1 MSKKVEGFSK
11 FSKAEKIEWITHMH
25 FDNSENAKKLIN
37 EYNHSN
43 PEIQKLHD
51 DFVENS
57 LTNFYFPLG
66 VAPNFVINGSTYSIP
81 MAIEESSVIAAA
93 SRSAKFWASRGG
105 FKADVLGTEKIGQVH
120 FLFKGKAEKLNLFFK
135 KNKKRLIESAED
147 ITKNMRKRNGGI
159 TSIELRDKTE
169 IIENY
174 FQLHLTFETIDSMG
188 ANFINSCLER
198 IAKKLQSEALEYDN
212 FTNEEKDI
220 EVVMSILSNYVPKCI
235 VQASVNCPIDKLK
248 VKSDLGSHGFA
259 EKFVKAIEISKNEPY
274 RAVTNNKGIMNGI
287 DAVLIAT
294 GNDFRAIEAAAH
306 AYATKE
312 GSYRSLTDA
321 YIKGSDFVFEIKLP
335 MAIGTV
341 GGLTQLHPMVKWSM
355 ELLGNPNSRT
365 LMEIIAVVGLAQNF
379 AAVQSLIT
387 SGIQKGHMKMHLLN
401 ILNQLKATKIQ
412 KDDAILFFKNR
423 TVSYSRVS
431 DFLKSKS

>member
-11 FSKAEKIEWITHMH
+11 FSKAEKIEWITHVY

-188 ANFINSCLER
+188 ANFINSCLEQ
-198 IAKKLQSEALEYDN
+198 IAKKLQSEALKYDN

-220 EVVMSILSNYVPKCI
+220 EVVMSIL
-235 VQASVNCPIDKLK
+235 
-248 VKSDLGSHGFA
+248 
-259 EKFVKAIEISKNEPY
+259 
-274 RAVTNNKGIMNGI
+274 
-287 DAVLIAT
+287 
-294 GNDFRAIEAAAH
+294 
-306 AYATKE
+306 
-312 GSYRSLTDA
+312 
-321 YIKGSDFVFEIKLP
+321 
-335 MAIGTV
+335 
-341 GGLTQLHPMVKWSM
+341 
-355 ELLGNPNSRT
+355 
-365 LMEIIAVVGLAQNF
+365 
-379 AAVQSLIT
+379 
-387 SGIQKGHMKMHLLN
+387 
-401 ILNQLKATKIQ
+401 
-412 KDDAILFFKNR
+412 
-423 TVSYSRVS
+423 
-431 DFLKSKS
+431 

>member
-135 KNKKRLIESAED
+135 KNKKRLIVSADD
-147 ITKNMRKRNGGI
+147 ITKKYAETKRW
-159 TSIELRDKTE
+159 
-169 IIENY
+169 NY
-174 FQLHLTFETIDSMG
+174 KH
-188 ANFINSCLER
+188 R
-198 IAKKLQSEALEYDN
+198 
-212 FTNEEKDI
+212 
-220 EVVMSILSNYVPKCI
+220 
-235 VQASVNCPIDKLK
+235 
-248 VKSDLGSHGFA
+248 VK
-259 EKFVKAIEISKNEPY
+259 
-274 RAVTNNKGIMNGI
+274 R
-287 DAVLIAT
+287 
-294 GNDFRAIEAAAH
+294 
-306 AYATKE
+306 
-312 GSYRSLTDA
+312 
-321 YIKGSDFVFEIKLP
+321 
-335 MAIGTV
+335 
-341 GGLTQLHPMVKWSM
+341 
-355 ELLGNPNSRT
+355 
-365 LMEIIAVVGLAQNF
+365 
-379 AAVQSLIT
+379 
-387 SGIQKGHMKMHLLN
+387 
-401 ILNQLKATKIQ
+401 
-412 KDDAILFFKNR
+412 
-423 TVSYSRVS
+423 
-431 DFLKSKS
+431 

>member
-135 KNKKRLIESAED
+135 KNKKLIR
-147 ITKNMRKRNGGI
+147 IGTKYPSL
-159 TSIELRDKTE
+159 TKT
-169 IIENY
+169 
-174 FQLHLTFETIDSMG
+174 FLFERGVT
-188 ANFINSCLER
+188 NFSCVR
-198 IAKKLQSEALEYDN
+198 S
-212 FTNEEKDI
+212 
-220 EVVMSILSNYVPKCI
+220 
-235 VQASVNCPIDKLK
+235 
-248 VKSDLGSHGFA
+248 LGSTELMPTVNSA
-259 EKFVKAIEISKNEPY
+259 TLISDI
-274 RAVTNNKGIMNGI
+274 V
-287 DAVLIAT
+287 
-294 GNDFRAIEAAAH
+294 
-306 AYATKE
+306 
-312 GSYRSLTDA
+312 SS
-321 YIKGSDFVFEIKLP
+321 
-335 MAIGTV
+335 
-341 GGLTQLHPMVKWSM
+341 GLTMKQNKLRP
-355 ELLGNPNSRT
+355 LND
-365 LMEIIAVVGLAQNF
+365 GLILKSQACIF
-379 AAVQSLIT
+379 SSKKSKKKKGLKSLIR
-387 SGIQKGHMKMHLLN
+387 LLA
-401 ILNQLKATKIQ
+401 K
-412 KDDAILFFKNR
+412 
-423 TVSYSRVS
+423 
-431 DFLKSKS
+431 